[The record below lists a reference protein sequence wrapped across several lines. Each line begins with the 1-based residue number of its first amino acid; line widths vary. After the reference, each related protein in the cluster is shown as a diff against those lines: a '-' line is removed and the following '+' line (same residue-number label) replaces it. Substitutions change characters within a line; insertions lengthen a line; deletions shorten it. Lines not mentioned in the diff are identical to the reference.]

1 MEYIKRI
8 IDKDLDLRIKAFN
21 AIQIVGPKGCG
32 KTRTAKERCK
42 TIIEFEDE
50 ERRNSYLLL
59 ADTNPS
65 TFFSNTKP
73 ILFDEWQDAPKIWGA
88 IRKNCDDNPEDFGS
102 YYLTGSTSKKVD
114 TPHTG
119 TLRISTVEMLPMSL
133 YESGDS
139 NGLVSLTDLFNNKEI
154 EGTPQSQLSIEQ
166 LIYVSCRGGWPK
178 TLYSNDDK
186 AKLLVAK
193 DAYNQIVKFDIS
205 TIDKSK
211 RKSSWASA
219 ILKSYARNI
228 GTLCKKNVLYN
239 DVKESL
245 NISEDTFDSYVE
257 ILKELYVI
265 KDYNAWIP
273 QIRSKYSLRNV
284 KKHMFI
290 DPSIAIA
297 SLGLDPEYFLSD
309 FDLFGYIFESLVYRD
324 LNVYSMAL
332 NGTISHYHDK
342 FDLEVD
348 AVLHLRNG
356 KYALIEIKLGSK
368 GIEKGIKNLLK
379 VKELIIEHNKKEGS
393 LKYREPDLLMVITGN
408 GIAYKSKEGIYV
420 VPISCLKD

>member
-1 MEYIKRI
+1 
-8 IDKDLDLRIKAFN
+8 
-21 AIQIVGPKGCG
+21 
-32 KTRTAKERCK
+32 
-42 TIIEFEDE
+42 
-50 ERRNSYLLL
+50 
-59 ADTNPS
+59 
-65 TFFSNTKP
+65 
-73 ILFDEWQDAPKIWGA
+73 
-88 IRKNCDDNPEDFGS
+88 
-102 YYLTGSTSKKVD
+102 
-114 TPHTG
+114 
-119 TLRISTVEMLPMSL
+119 
-133 YESGDS
+133 
-139 NGLVSLTDLFNNKEI
+139 
-154 EGTPQSQLSIEQ
+154 
-166 LIYVSCRGGWPK
+166 
-178 TLYSNDDK
+178 
-186 AKLLVAK
+186 
-193 DAYNQIVKFDIS
+193 
-205 TIDKSK
+205 
-211 RKSSWASA
+211 
-219 ILKSYARNI
+219 
-228 GTLCKKNVLYN
+228 
-239 DVKESL
+239 
-245 NISEDTFDSYVE
+245 
-257 ILKELYVI
+257 
-265 KDYNAWIP
+265 
-273 QIRSKYSLRNV
+273 
-284 KKHMFI
+284 MFI